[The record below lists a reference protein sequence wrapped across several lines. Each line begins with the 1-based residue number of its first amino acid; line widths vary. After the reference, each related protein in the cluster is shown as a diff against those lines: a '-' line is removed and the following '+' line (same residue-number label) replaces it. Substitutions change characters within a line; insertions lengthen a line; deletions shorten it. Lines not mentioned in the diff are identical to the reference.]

1 VAKMAEILIRR
12 EVEFEIEFDE
22 EKQNDDVF
30 DLCEELTE
38 NLKVELELVEMNVVE
53 GHLGL
58 KMLVER
64 ACS

>member
-1 VAKMAEILIRR
+1 MAEVLIRR

-22 EKQNDDVF
+22 EKQNYDVF
-30 DLCEELTE
+30 DLCEELTG

-58 KMLVER
+58 G
-64 ACS
+64 